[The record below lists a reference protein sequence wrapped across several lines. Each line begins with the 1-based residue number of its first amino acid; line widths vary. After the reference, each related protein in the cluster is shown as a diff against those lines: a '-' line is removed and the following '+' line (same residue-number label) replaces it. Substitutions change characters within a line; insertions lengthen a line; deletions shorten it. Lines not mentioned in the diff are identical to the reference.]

1 MRSWPPAWC
10 LRRLFPRLS
19 ARDVLG
25 KALVAPRLTSWLALL
40 GAGFLPLAAVPGL
53 AAAPVPAS
61 SGQGSAAAPLSPTAR
76 LDPAPQPLPLATQVK
91 GTRPKSNPSVLA
103 PAATKLEPDLLRL
116 SSPPSLALPTSP
128 DQVSIRALRPLG
140 LGEVETLAEVNNPN
154 LKAIASQVDQAKSNL
169 RAQISAWYPTLSMS
183 ASSFPSFTNSESY
196 TSLPDGT
203 FNSGS
208 TGVNQVS
215 ARGITAGLSVNW
227 ALINPQRV
235 PQIAAARDQ
244 FEQAKNQY
252 LIALREL
259 RLQAAQAYFQLQLAD
274 DQVRIGQESVRASLV
289 SLRDARARFQ
299 AGVATKLE
307 VLQAETQLGRDEQ
320 LLTNSIASQS
330 IARRSLARLLDLPQT
345 VTPTAKEPLRVLG
358 VWTPSLQESIVAA
371 YAFRE
376 ELSNAILDIS
386 VANSNSNA
394 ARGAVQPFLNI
405 FETLTASRNSGG
417 TISSLSPAS
426 STYGDGSFNYSVSNS
441 VGLGL
446 TWSIFDGGKALA
458 QSRQYKQKAAE
469 NAFKFADQ
477 RDTIRFQVEQSF
489 YQLRQHNRDIQT
501 TSREVISARESL
513 RLARLRYQAG
523 VTTQREVVDTQ
534 RDLTQAEVAYAT
546 ALANYNTSLAELR
559 RRTGLDQVAVCQ
571 PPKLPAQKPDTGIKV
586 PVPPEPLQ
594 PACQANLRRLG
605 QS

>member
-1 MRSWPPAWC
+1 M
-10 LRRLFPRLS
+10 
-19 ARDVLG
+19 
-25 KALVAPRLTSWLALL
+25 TSWLALL

-53 AAAPVPAS
+53 AAVPVGASAPKGA
-61 SGQGSAAAPLSPTAR
+61 AAAPLTPTAR

-91 GTRPKSNPSVLA
+91 GTRPKSNPTVVA
-103 PAATKLEPDLLRL
+103 PAATMLAPDLLRL
-116 SSPPSLALPTSP
+116 SSPASLALPTTS

-140 LGEVETLAEVNNPN
+140 LGEVENLAEVNNPN
-154 LKAIASQVDQAKSNL
+154 LKAIATQVDEAKSNL
-169 RAQISAWYPTLSMS
+169 RAQISAWYPTISLT
-183 ASSFPSFTNSESY
+183 ASSFPGLFNGESY
-196 TSLPDGT
+196 NSLPDGS
-203 FNSGS
+203 FNNSS
-208 TGVNQVS
+208 S
-215 ARGITAGLSVNW
+215 GLSTTRLRGAKGGVGINW

-259 RLQAAQAYFQLQLAD
+259 RLQAAQAYFQLQLSD

-345 VTPTAKEPLRVLG
+345 ITPTAKEPLRVLG
-358 VWTPSLQESIVAA
+358 IWTPSLQESIVAA

-376 ELSNAILDIS
+376 ELDNSILDIS
-386 VANSNSNA
+386 VANSNANA

-405 FETLTASRNSGG
+405 FDNFSAERYSGG
-417 TISSLSPAS
+417 VTTNTPALFP
-426 STYGDGSFNYSVSNS
+426 TTGDGPGAFQYNVNNT
-441 VGLGL
+441 VGLNFS
-446 TWSIFDGGKALA
+446 WAIFDGGKALA

-477 RDTIRFQVEQSF
+477 RNTIRFQVEQSF
-489 YQLRQHNRDIQT
+489 FQLRQHNRDIQT

-534 RDLTQAEVAYAT
+534 RDLTQAEVAYAS

-571 PPKLPAQKPDTGIKV
+571 PPKLPAEKPDTGIKV

-594 PACQANLRRLG
+594 PACQANLRRG
-605 QS
+605 DHS